1 MKFKKWN
8 VKYESINYLKC
19 YSNIKPPIGS
29 QVTFIREESLS
40 ICILRYWK
48 LFLSYI
54 RFVLLQSFCIVIGM
68 FAIAGWM
75 NLEASIN
82 IYNYSLYELLDF
94 ICLLYIGWCIF
105 SVGINIVKDMW
116 NDTDSFLN
124 DRQLKLIITIWI
136 FEITKLFV
144 KNKKL
149 TVTNIFK
156 CGHYCFFA
164 GIICCLILL
173 IIFIIKFIVQYN
185 YDDIKP
191 IE

>member
-1 MKFKKWN
+1 M
-8 VKYESINYLKC
+8 
-19 YSNIKPPIGS
+19 
-29 QVTFIREESLS
+29 TFIREESLS

-144 KNKKL
+144 KNA
-149 TVTNIFK
+149 NS
-156 CGHYCFFA
+156 
-164 GIICCLILL
+164 
-173 IIFIIKFIVQYN
+173 N
-185 YDDIKP
+185 
-191 IE
+191 

>member
-19 YSNIKPPIGS
+19 YSNIKPSIGS
-29 QVTFIREESLS
+29 QVTFIIEESLL

-48 LFLSYI
+48 RLFGYI

-105 SVGINIVKDMW
+105 SVGIDIVKDMW

-144 KNKKL
+144 KNKML

>member
-8 VKYESINYLKC
+8 VKNESINYLKC
-19 YSNIKPPIGS
+19 YSNIKPSIGS
-29 QVTFIREESLS
+29 EVTFIREESLL

-48 LFLSYI
+48 RFFSYI

-82 IYNYSLYELLDF
+82 IYNYSLYELVDF
-94 ICLLYIGWCIF
+94 ICLLYISWCIF
-105 SVGINIVKDMW
+105 SVGIDIVKDMW
-116 NDTDSFLN
+116 NDTDSSLN
-124 DRQLKLIITIWI
+124 DRQLKLIITIWM
-136 FEITKLFV
+136 FEITKLFI

-156 CGHYCFFA
+156 CGHYSFLT
-164 GIICCLILL
+164 GIVCCLILL
-173 IIFIIKFIVQYN
+173 VIFIIKFVVRYSFD
-185 YDDIKP
+185 YIKT